1 MKSAA
6 GQFGAWQLSGMTVV
20 AFVTNCIAYYLL
32 KSMYSFAFATLLTAL
47 LWYIVCEILTKE
59 LRADIRENIAFALM
73 VSMYL
78 VCGLKMSAIIG
89 CICYVIAFGLILIFL
104 MRDTLMEIIKE
115 IKMICNKLL
124 KKKENG
130 YE

>member
-1 MKSAA
+1 
-6 GQFGAWQLSGMTVV
+6 MTVV

-47 LWYIVCEILTKE
+47 LWYIVCESLTKG

-78 VCGLKMSAIIG
+78 VCGLKMNAI
-89 CICYVIAFGLILIFL
+89 

>member
-1 MKSAA
+1 M
-6 GQFGAWQLSGMTVV
+6 
-20 AFVTNCIAYYLL
+20 L

-59 LRADIRENIAFALM
+59 LRADIRENIAVALM

-78 VCGLKMSAIIG
+78 VCGLKMNAIIG

>member
-1 MKSAA
+1 
-6 GQFGAWQLSGMTVV
+6 MTVV

-78 VCGLKMSAIIG
+78 VCGLKMNAIIG
-89 CICYVIAFGLILIFL
+89 CICIWSYFDFFNERYI
-104 MRDTLMEIIKE
+104 
-115 IKMICNKLL
+115 
-124 KKKENG
+124 NG
-130 YE
+130 DYKRN

>member
-1 MKSAA
+1 
-6 GQFGAWQLSGMTVV
+6 
-20 AFVTNCIAYYLL
+20 
-32 KSMYSFAFATLLTAL
+32 
-47 LWYIVCEILTKE
+47 
-59 LRADIRENIAFALM
+59 
-73 VSMYL
+73 
-78 VCGLKMSAIIG
+78 MSAIIG